1 VTQRLTIISDI
12 GGPAVVEGGGG
23 RNQSNESTV
32 GVGDDPRVVVEVLE
46 AAVMGPTS
54 DKNLEPNF

>member
-1 VTQRLTIISDI
+1 VISDI
-12 GGPAVVEGGGG
+12 GGPAVVRRGGG
-23 RNQSNESTV
+23 RNQSNGSAV

-54 DKNLEPNF
+54 DKNLKPNF